1 MKMPIKSQSGFSL
14 VATIFIL
21 VILSVLGGYMSVMS
35 INLNQQT
42 ALSVQ
47 GVRAEFAAAS
57 ALNWA
62 TYYIFEPTLGN
73 GSCPPSIPRSITVDG
88 ETDLEGFDVELTV
101 CSKTDHLEAG
111 ASYSIYRLSVTAERG
126 SYGDVDYV
134 RRSLT
139 ATVGGL

>member
-1 MKMPIKSQSGFSL
+1 MKMPIQSQSGFSL

-21 VILSVLGGYMSVMS
+21 VILAVLGGYMSVMS

-57 ALNWA
+57 GLNWA
-62 TYYIFEPTLGN
+62 ADYALN
-73 GSCPPSIPRSITVDG
+73 NASCPAPIPRSVTVDG
-88 ETDLEGFDVELTV
+88 KSDLEGFDVKVTS
-101 CSKTDHLEAG
+101 CNKTDHVEAG
-111 ASYSIYRLSVTAERG
+111 ASYSIYSLSVTAERG

-134 RRSLT
+134 QRSLT
-139 ATVGGL
+139 ATVGGS

>member
-1 MKMPIKSQSGFSL
+1 MRMPIKSQSGFSL

-21 VILSVLGGYMSVMS
+21 VILAVLGGYMSVMS

-57 ALNWA
+57 GLNWGA
-62 TYYIFEPTLGN
+62 DYVIAHS
-73 GSCPPSIPRSITVDG
+73 SCPGSLPLAVKVDG
-88 ETDLEGFDVELTV
+88 ESDLEGFDVAITG
-101 CSKTDHLEAG
+101 CSQTNHFEAG
-111 ASYSIYRLSVTAERG
+111 DSYSIFSLSVTAERG

-134 RRSLT
+134 SRRLDANLKAGS
-139 ATVGGL
+139 

>member
-1 MKMPIKSQSGFSL
+1 MKMPIQSHFRSQRGFSL

-57 ALNWA
+57 GMNWA
-62 TYYIFEPTLGN
+62 ADYVIDN
-73 GSCPPSIPRSITVDG
+73 ASCPSPIPRSITVDG
-88 ETDLEGFDVELTV
+88 ESDLEGFDVELTA
-101 CSKTDHLEAG
+101 CSKTDHVEAG
-111 ASYSIYRLSVTAERG
+111 DSYSIYSLSVTAERG

-134 RRSLT
+134 QRSLT
-139 ATVGGL
+139 ATVGS